1 MTNKLE
7 QFTTLQRKNMETA
20 TRLAQMSIGNSQRI
34 LALQT
39 ELAKS
44 LFQHGVENA
53 KAQAGVRDP
62 KEAAQLV
69 KNYIEETLQQMM
81 AVAQQIAEI
90 GNEAR
95 AEITRLVAEQ
105 LSTGSQDLSGAM
117 QEFFKGLPAQ
127 NPQLME
133 GFRQAISTAT
143 AAFEQVAQASATTM
157 GNASE
162 AVKKATSRKK

>member
-1 MTNKLE
+1 MTSKLE
-7 QFTTLQRKNMETA
+7 QFNALQRKNMEAA
-20 TRLAQMSIGNSQRI
+20 TRLAQMSIENSQRI

-39 ELAKS
+39 DLAKS

-69 KNYIEETLQQMM
+69 KSYTEETTQQMM

-90 GNEAR
+90 GNQAR
-95 AEITRLVAEQ
+95 TEITRLVTEQ
-105 LSTGSQDLSGAM
+105 LATGSQDLSGAM

-133 GFRQAISTAT
+133 GFQQAITTAT
-143 AAFEQVAQASATTM
+143 AAFEQVAQASAAAM

-162 AVKKATSRKK
+162 AVKKAAARKK

>member
-1 MTNKLE
+1 MTNKFD
-7 QFTTLQRKNMETA
+7 QFNALQRKNMEAA
-20 TRLAQMSIGNSQRI
+20 TRLMQMSIENSQRI

-53 KAQAGVRDP
+53 KAQASVRDP
-62 KEAAQLV
+62 KEVAQLA
-69 KNYIEETLQQMM
+69 KNYTEETTQQMM

-90 GNEAR
+90 GNQAR
-95 AEITRLVAEQ
+95 TEITNLITEQ
-105 LSTGSQDLSGAM
+105 LTTGSQDLSGAM

-133 GFRQAISTAT
+133 GFQQAIATAT
-143 AAFEQVAQASATTM
+143 AAFEQVAQASAAAM

-162 AVKKATSRKK
+162 AIKKASRKK

>member
-7 QFTTLQRKNMETA
+7 QFNELQRKNMEAA
-20 TRLAQMSIGNSQRI
+20 TRLAQMSIENSQRI

-44 LFQHGVENA
+44 LFQQGVENA

-62 KEAAQLV
+62 KQAAQLAQQ
-69 KNYIEETLQQMM
+69 YAQETTQQMV

-90 GNEAR
+90 GKEVQT
-95 AEITRLVAEQ
+95 EVSRLVTEQ
-105 LSTGSQDLSGAM
+105 FGKGSQDLAGAM
-117 QEFFKGLPAQ
+117 QAFFKNLPAQ

-133 GFRQAISTAT
+133 PFQQAIATAT
-143 AAFEQVAQASATTM
+143 AAFEQMTQASTAAMNSVGAAT
-157 GNASE
+157 
-162 AVKKATSRKK
+162 KKAAAKK